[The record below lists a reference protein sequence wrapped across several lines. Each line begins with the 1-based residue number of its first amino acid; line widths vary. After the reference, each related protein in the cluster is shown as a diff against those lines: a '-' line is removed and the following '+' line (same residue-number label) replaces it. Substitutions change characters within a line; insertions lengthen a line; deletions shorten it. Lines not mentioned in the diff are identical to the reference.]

1 MKRGIERKL
10 VILLGIW
17 QIIDGLI
24 TIFYYG
30 LYKYGYQLNTLS
42 DKNEF
47 TDTLQS
53 SLFTVTNT
61 FGILLISLGLINLL
75 ISKRYLKDNQISRK
89 IGVFLIIQS
98 LFSYIIFDLISVI
111 FGMSSAVIILA
122 KNKSIKKNIVL
133 KTGD

>member
-10 VILLGIW
+10 VLLLGIW

-24 TIFYYG
+24 TIFFYG

-75 ISKRYLKDNQISRK
+75 ISKRYLKDNQISKK
-89 IGVFLIIQS
+89 IGIFLVIQS
-98 LFSYIIFDLISVI
+98 FFSYIIFDLISVI
-111 FGMSSAVIILA
+111 LGISSAVIIFA
-122 KNKSIKKNIVL
+122 KNKSIKKIL
-133 KTGD
+133 F

>member
-10 VILLGIW
+10 VLLLGIW

-24 TIFYYG
+24 TIFFYG

-75 ISKRYLKDNQISRK
+75 ISKRYLKDNQISKK
-89 IGVFLIIQS
+89 IGIFLVIQS

-111 FGMSSAVIILA
+111 LGISSAVIIFA
-122 KNKSIKKNIVL
+122 KNKSIKKIL
-133 KTGD
+133 F